1 MGDGESLT
9 YIYFILGLG
18 FFMLLAAF
26 LGGVVVGRDLMR
38 KRRDE
43 GDGGARSETVVIVPP
58 QAEARARSATRPD
71 LFKAP
76 PPRIATVPPRRLGRR
91 LVFLT

>member
-1 MGDGESLT
+1 MSERMT
-9 YIYFILGLG
+9 YAYFVLGIA

-26 LGGVVVGRDLMR
+26 LGGVVVGRDFVH

-43 GDGGARSETVVIVPP
+43 GNCDANETVVIVPP
-58 QAEARARSATRPD
+58 QPEARARSATRPY

-76 PPRIATVPPRRLGRR
+76 PPRIATAPSRLGRR
-91 LVFLT
+91 LVIPF